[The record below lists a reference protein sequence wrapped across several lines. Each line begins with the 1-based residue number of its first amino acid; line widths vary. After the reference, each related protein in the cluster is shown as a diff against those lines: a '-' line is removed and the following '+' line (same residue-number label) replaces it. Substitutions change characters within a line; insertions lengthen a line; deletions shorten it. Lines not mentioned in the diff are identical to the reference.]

1 MRILKETH
9 VPDSKY
15 TIAYPRKRI
24 ARGAV
29 RLLGRL
35 VLPAAF
41 RIDVVGREN
50 FPRRGPLIVVGNH
63 VAVMEGVLMTVFTP
77 WQVELLGARDI
88 PHERVTEIAI
98 RVFGFIPVRRGHVDR
113 PALSKALEVL
123 EQGGVIGIFPEGG
136 IWDAGA
142 MRAQTGVAWL
152 SYRANTPVLPIGFSG
167 TLGALGAAF
176 KFKRPELQMRIG
188 QPIPAASPPAGQA
201 RKAYL
206 QDYATQVVEAIKALL
221 PADDPTR
228 QVRVVDERFELQ
240 VAVRGQD
247 GSPESYPADLAIRHA
262 TALAKFLHR
271 PAILK
276 IFKSNLRLPIDPLQD
291 LENQHDAGA
300 IVTAIESILG
310 YLRDENPYLLTYR
323 FGPREAEEM
332 EIGLQEL
339 LALARWAASSEF
351 SLVVTPMR
359 RYFSPEIGKEIV
371 QVEQG
376 AFRHWR

>member
-1 MRILKETH
+1 MLKEAHMADRT
-9 VPDSKY
+9 Y
-15 TIAYPRKRI
+15 TITYPRKRI
-24 ARGAV
+24 ARGV
-29 RLLGRL
+29 LRLLGRL

-41 RIDVVGREN
+41 RIDIVGQDN
-50 FPRRGPLIVVGNH
+50 FPMRGPLLVVGNH
-63 VAVMEGVLMTVFTP
+63 VAVMEAVLMTVFTP

-98 RVFGFIPVRRGHVDR
+98 RLYGFIPLHRGHMDR
-113 PALSKALEVL
+113 PALTKAVEVL

-176 KFKRPELQMRIG
+176 RLQRPALQMRIG

-206 QDYATQVVEAIKALL
+206 QEYATQVVAAIKALL
-221 PADDPTR
+221 PPDDPSHR
-228 QVRVVDERFELQ
+228 VRVVDERFELR
-240 VAVRGQD
+240 VAAQGPD
-247 GSPESYPADLAIRHA
+247 GSPESYSDGLAIRHA
-262 TALAKFLHR
+262 TALAKLLHR
-271 PAILK
+271 PAVLK
-276 IFKSNLRLPIDPLQD
+276 IFKVNLRLPIDPLQD
-291 LENQHDAGA
+291 LQHQHDAGA
-300 IVTAIESILG
+300 IVTAVEAILG

-332 EIGLQEL
+332 EFGLQEL
-339 LALARWAASSEF
+339 LALARWAAGSGF
-351 SLVVTPMR
+351 SLVVTPIR
-359 RYFSPEIGKEIV
+359 RYFSPERGEEVV
-371 QVEQG
+371 QIEQG
-376 AFRHWR
+376 EFRHWR